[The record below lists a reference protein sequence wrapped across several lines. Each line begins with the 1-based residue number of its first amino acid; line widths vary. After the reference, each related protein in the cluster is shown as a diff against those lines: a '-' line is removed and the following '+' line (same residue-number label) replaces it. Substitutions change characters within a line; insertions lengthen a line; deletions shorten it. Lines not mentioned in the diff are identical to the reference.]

1 MGFWISIRGGEKS
14 DDEEPTDKKSLNP
27 FAVSLSFAPMRLSA
41 NKRHSVDLM
50 VKVKN
55 VSPET
60 HLLSVDAL
68 LPKDAMLGF
77 DEACINKATEKRM
90 GEIKS
95 GDSVEV
101 PITIWGNN
109 QTKEGNYGVG
119 VTVYSHYID
128 YDKVLSYTKKSASLR
143 SV

>member
-14 DDEEPTDKKSLNP
+14 DEELSDKKSLNP

-41 NKRHSVDLM
+41 NRRHAVDLL
-50 VKVKN
+50 VKVRN

-77 DEACINKATEKRM
+77 DEACINKLTEKRV
-90 GEIKS
+90 GELKS

-101 PITIWGNN
+101 PITIWGSN

-119 VTVYSHYID
+119 VTVYSHYMD